1 MSEPEQGP
9 VRVLIVDDQALMREG
24 LRTLLDA
31 QEGIEVVGEAEDGLD
46 ALEKVSELGPDVA
59 LVDVRMPRM
68 DGVELT
74 GRLSAEHPRVAVV
87 ILTTFDDDEYVAGAL
102 GAGARGYLLKDTPSK
117 ELAEAA
123 IRAMRGEPV
132 LGGQIA
138 SKVISGY
145 LRGSERQRRQ
155 EPSGAPANE
164 DDLSEREVEVLNLVG
179 SGATNAEIARALY
192 ISEGTAKNHVSRML
206 KKLGM
211 RDRARLA
218 LYAVERSRSKR
229 QREAG

>member
-68 DGVELT
+68 NGVELAE
-74 GRLSAEHPRVAVV
+74 RLSAEHPRVAVV
-87 ILTTFDDDEYVAGAL
+87 ILITFDDDEYVAGAL

-211 RDRARLA
+211 RDRTRLA